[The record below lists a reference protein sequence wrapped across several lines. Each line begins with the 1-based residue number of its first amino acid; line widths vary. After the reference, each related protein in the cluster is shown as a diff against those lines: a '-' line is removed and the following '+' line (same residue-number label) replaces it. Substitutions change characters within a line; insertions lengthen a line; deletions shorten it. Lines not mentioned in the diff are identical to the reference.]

1 MEAIRI
7 EKAYEPQV
15 IRALVERAADPIA
28 PWQAGFQGHF
38 AKGGNPKRKAHGVLK
53 APDRFLV
60 QSRNLVDPASVLP
73 FEI

>member
-38 AKGGNPKRKAHGVLK
+38 AKGAIPNGRRMAYSKLRIA
-53 APDRFLV
+53 
-60 QSRNLVDPASVLP
+60 SSCSPAIL
-73 FEI
+73 